1 LRPYY
6 RQRTPRGAPVSVF
19 VAFKRDAYVV
29 TDGQITSSISSPG
42 RWRGFCARC
51 GSTLTCEGERS
62 NETHFHVGA
71 FRDAAQLQPTR
82 HIFQEERLPWLHLGA
97 CGYAASPAACR
108 WLSPPSVEFARHTT
122 GIIGIISGAVRAGCT
137 CRGEV
142 SQRGDALGPVAS
154 ACLPQVRADKRLRA
168 MLEGLF
174 DRNHDH
180 RRRLLAVDSKTLL
193 QDRID
198 ADPGPTVDPI
208 CFVRPGDQEDQ
219 CGAPPSRRD
228 ASDCSA
234 AGDAGAAV
242 ARLRDRTSAPSA
254 APFRRRCQAL
264 VRPAAPRHRG
274 SSG

>member
-1 LRPYY
+1 MSGQFEGSCLCGAVRFVATGQPELVVWCHCESC
-6 RQRTPRGAPVSVF
+6 RKHTGAPVSVF

-29 TDGQITSSISSPG
+29 TEGQITKFNSSPG
-42 RWRGFCARC
+42 RWRGFCVRC

-154 ACLPQVRADKRLRA
+154 ACLPQVRADKRLSPLRTEC
-168 MLEGLF
+168 LHLVS
-174 DRNHDH
+174 R
-180 RRRLLAVDSKTLL
+180 
-193 QDRID
+193 
-198 ADPGPTVDPI
+198 
-208 CFVRPGDQEDQ
+208 FVRREQE
-219 CGAPPSRRD
+219 
-228 ASDCSA
+228 
-234 AGDAGAAV
+234 
-242 ARLRDRTSAPSA
+242 
-254 APFRRRCQAL
+254 
-264 VRPAAPRHRG
+264 
-274 SSG
+274 